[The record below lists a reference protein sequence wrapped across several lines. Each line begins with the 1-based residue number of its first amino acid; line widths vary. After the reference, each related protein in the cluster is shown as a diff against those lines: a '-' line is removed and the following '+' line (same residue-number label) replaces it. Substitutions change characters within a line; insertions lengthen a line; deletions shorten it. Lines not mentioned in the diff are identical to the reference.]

1 MPRWRRRRVAPGGQV
16 PPELRLAYGARAL
29 TLGRAVFSLLP
40 SPRHRESPCPACRGR
55 VASGCLACRR
65 WEHLLRDGDPV
76 AYRRLITRAVCAI
89 AADDLSAPPPPRYTP
104 GNSGH
109 SQARLVR
116 EMMKSIVADQSHGT
130 KNVLCNGL
138 HEGGQSICISDLVSS
153 SSWSILLH
161 RIGDLLMCYLLRCT
175 SIFLPVKK
183 NDYFQVSGVPLNVVL
198 RNPIFASTVA
208 RKHQPQ
214 TTKAKCHTCYLW
226 KSANM
231 AENISICHDSSNSGV
246 NSSFSST
253 CKIVT
258 QQSCETCDSIRR
270 AESKDPSEGCNCP
283 KFPSDGRSG
292 ECCNCYTHNTR
303 KRKRLYSWQRRS
315 KKKQVCSVDDSSAEW
330 SKLNGSNFNMS
341 NGPSENLAGKM
352 NDQAQSVEL
361 TVDNTSL
368 ARSNDDS
375 SSEIKVINATILSSE
390 KSPCSV
396 FDIRGS
402 QGLSCHYSL
411 SEVQYQSTCP
421 QVGPSSYLHLNS
433 CSICFNCIIS
443 NASKHL
449 SLDSLISRNGIFYNR
464 RTTYSV
470 FHCKHILSKRK
481 RPDALSLVK
490 HIFGINSCC
499 ASLLKYNC
507 HESTI
512 RKSNCLCCW
521 LPKSIK
527 NLIRNSKRCQ
537 YKKLFLK
544 HCSVKC
550 KVAPDVTKND
560 GKAHYSPGGKAAY
573 YDRSFSRLE
582 AYSTHQ
588 QVASFVWA
596 VLKRIVPKPLLG
608 NSFGKRSLRTNI
620 WKFIKLRR
628 FETFQLSDCIGDL
641 KVSHY
646 SWLSNIEFSNCFCS
660 AIIGKQTGSST
671 SAEEQKQKNILHCW
685 ISWLFSDIVI
695 PVVRTYFYVTERE
708 SKRYDVFYYP
718 KSVWRDLTSNAIASL
733 NKKNFRILR
742 GEPRKAVRHLN
753 CSSRVRFLPK
763 AKDMRPLVN
772 LRAKSKDANLNKCHL
787 IMKKLRDEKPEMF
800 GSSVFDYN
808 NVHQN
813 LSQFI
818 SSKRSQLMKKLKVY
832 IVVADVSK
840 AFDCVSHDMVLKM
853 IDDAFKC
860 DEYTVR
866 KCSKVI
872 CNRSKNSLYRFDS
885 NASIGNGNSIY
896 DLSIQLSSGG
906 GIFVDQGTICRIL
919 KEQFHHLLYE
929 QIKCNILKIGQK
941 YYLQQVGIAQGSK
954 LSPNL
959 CSLYYGHLENS
970 VLSKFLHDSKL
981 NAGEAFSEPEYLL
994 MRFID
999 DFIFIS
1005 FSLEHAQKFLNR
1017 MRRGFVFYNCYMN
1030 DSKYGFN
1037 FCAGNSE
1044 PSSNRLYRGDDGVS
1058 FMPWSGLLINCE
1070 TLEIQADYTRYMH
1083 SLIVRRMQDVELHY
1097 NVRPVL
1103 KLRRKETIWL
1113 GLTAYIRVLQQ
1124 KQSRYK
1130 DMLTLLTAELG
1141 RYCHLGHE
1149 CDTLRYAVDDS
1160 HSSMFWKFKF

>member
-1 MPRWRRRRVAPGGQV
+1 MPRRRRRRAAPGGQV

-161 RIGDLLMCYLLRCT
+161 RIGDLLMCYLLRSLVFHSMWFCE
-175 SIFLPVKK
+175 IL
-183 NDYFQVSGVPLNVVL
+183 YLQVLL
-198 RNPIFASTVA
+198 R
-208 RKHQPQ
+208 
-214 TTKAKCHTCYLW
+214 
-226 KSANM
+226 
-231 AENISICHDSSNSGV
+231 ENINPKLQKQNVIH
-246 NSSFSST
+246 T

-258 QQSCETCDSIRR
+258 QQSCETCGSIRR

-315 KKKQVCSVDDSSAEW
+315 KKKQVCSVDESSAEW

-449 SLDSLISRNGIFYNR
+449 SLDSFISRNEGQPIV
-464 RTTYSV
+464 S
-470 FHCKHILSKRK
+470 
-481 RPDALSLVK
+481 
-490 HIFGINSCC
+490 
-499 ASLLKYNC
+499 
-507 HESTI
+507 
-512 RKSNCLCCW
+512 
-521 LPKSIK
+521 SIA
-527 NLIRNSKRCQ
+527 N
-537 YKKLFLK
+537 
-544 HCSVKC
+544 
-550 KVAPDVTKND
+550 VAPDVTKND
-560 GKAHYSPGGKAAY
+560 GKAHYPPGGKAAY

-866 KCSKVI
+866 KCSK
-872 CNRSKNSLYRFDS
+872 
-885 NASIGNGNSIY
+885 
-896 DLSIQLSSGG
+896 LSSGG

-1070 TLEIQADYTRYMH
+1070 TLEIQADYTRYLDITIISTITVKMHSSTKYIHSKLCHYMRPKCHPIFYDSNINSPGTIRVNIYQAFLLCAMKFHCYIRSISDANVSKLELLQVIKRTFRYMH

>member
-1 MPRWRRRRVAPGGQV
+1 MPRRRRRRAAPGGQV

-161 RIGDLLMCYLLRCT
+161 RIGDLLMCYLLRSLVFHSMWFCE
-175 SIFLPVKK
+175 IL
-183 NDYFQVSGVPLNVVL
+183 YLQVLL
-198 RNPIFASTVA
+198 R
-208 RKHQPQ
+208 
-214 TTKAKCHTCYLW
+214 
-226 KSANM
+226 
-231 AENISICHDSSNSGV
+231 ENINPKLQKQNVIH
-246 NSSFSST
+246 T

-258 QQSCETCDSIRR
+258 QQSCETCGSIRR

-315 KKKQVCSVDDSSAEW
+315 KKKQVCSVDESSAEW

-449 SLDSLISRNGIFYNR
+449 SLDSFISRNEGQPIV
-464 RTTYSV
+464 S
-470 FHCKHILSKRK
+470 
-481 RPDALSLVK
+481 
-490 HIFGINSCC
+490 
-499 ASLLKYNC
+499 
-507 HESTI
+507 
-512 RKSNCLCCW
+512 
-521 LPKSIK
+521 SIA
-527 NLIRNSKRCQ
+527 N
-537 YKKLFLK
+537 
-544 HCSVKC
+544 
-550 KVAPDVTKND
+550 VAPDVTKND
-560 GKAHYSPGGKAAY
+560 GKAHYPPGGKAAY

>member
-1 MPRWRRRRVAPGGQV
+1 MPRRRRRRAAPGGQV

-161 RIGDLLMCYLLRCT
+161 RIGDLLMCYLLRSLVFHSMWFCE
-175 SIFLPVKK
+175 IL
-183 NDYFQVSGVPLNVVL
+183 YLQVLL
-198 RNPIFASTVA
+198 R
-208 RKHQPQ
+208 
-214 TTKAKCHTCYLW
+214 
-226 KSANM
+226 
-231 AENISICHDSSNSGV
+231 ENINPKLQKQNVIH
-246 NSSFSST
+246 T

-258 QQSCETCDSIRR
+258 QQSCETCGSIRR

-315 KKKQVCSVDDSSAEW
+315 KKKQVCSVDESSAEW

-449 SLDSLISRNGIFYNR
+449 SLDSFISRNEGQPIV
-464 RTTYSV
+464 S
-470 FHCKHILSKRK
+470 
-481 RPDALSLVK
+481 
-490 HIFGINSCC
+490 
-499 ASLLKYNC
+499 
-507 HESTI
+507 
-512 RKSNCLCCW
+512 
-521 LPKSIK
+521 SIA
-527 NLIRNSKRCQ
+527 N
-537 YKKLFLK
+537 
-544 HCSVKC
+544 
-550 KVAPDVTKND
+550 VAPDVTKND
-560 GKAHYSPGGKAAY
+560 GKAHYPPGGKAAY

-620 WKFIKLRR
+620 WKFIKL
-628 FETFQLSDCIGDL
+628 Q
-641 KVSHY
+641 
-646 SWLSNIEFSNCFCS
+646 
-660 AIIGKQTGSST
+660 
-671 SAEEQKQKNILHCW
+671 
-685 ISWLFSDIVI
+685 
-695 PVVRTYFYVTERE
+695 RE

-818 SSKRSQLMKKLKVY
+818 SSKRSQLMKKLK
-832 IVVADVSK
+832 

-866 KCSKVI
+866 KCSK
-872 CNRSKNSLYRFDS
+872 
-885 NASIGNGNSIY
+885 
-896 DLSIQLSSGG
+896 
-906 GIFVDQGTICRIL
+906 GTICRIL

-1070 TLEIQADYTRYMH
+1070 TLEIQADYTRYLDITIISTITVKMHSSTKYIHSKLCHYMRPKCHPIFYDSNINSPGTIRVNIYQAFLLCAMKFHCYIRSISDANVSKLELLQVIKRTFRYMH

>member
-1 MPRWRRRRVAPGGQV
+1 MPRRRRRRAASGGQV

-55 VASGCLACRR
+55 AASGCLACRR

-76 AYRRLITRAVCAI
+76 AYRRLITRAVCAV
-89 AADDLSAPPPPRYTP
+89 AADDLSVPPPPRYTP

-116 EMMKSIVADQSHGT
+116 EMMKSLVADQSRRT
-130 KNVLCNGL
+130 KNVLCHDL
-138 HEGGQSICISDLVSS
+138 HEGGQTICISDLVSS
-153 SSWSILLH
+153 SSWNILLH
-161 RIGDLLMCYLLRCT
+161 RIGDLVMCYLLRSLVFHSMWFCEILYLQVLLRENVNPKLQKQNVIHAT
-175 SIFLPVKK
+175 CGKVQTWRKTYLFVMTVQILGFILQLAALAKLLLNKAVKNNPKIQVKDVIVPNFLLMVDQESVAIAIPRTLGKGK
-183 NDYFQVSGVPLNVVL
+183 GY
-198 RNPIFASTVA
+198 TVGSVA
-208 RKHQPQ
+208 
-214 TTKAKCHTCYLW
+214 AK
-226 KSANM
+226 
-231 AENISICHDSSNSGV
+231 
-246 NSSFSST
+246 
-253 CKIVT
+253 
-258 QQSCETCDSIRR
+258 
-270 AESKDPSEGCNCP
+270 
-283 KFPSDGRSG
+283 RS
-292 ECCNCYTHNTR
+292 
-303 KRKRLYSWQRRS
+303 
-315 KKKQVCSVDDSSAEW
+315 
-330 SKLNGSNFNMS
+330 SNFNMS

-352 NDQAQSVEL
+352 NDQAQSFEL
-361 TVDNTSL
+361 TVDNTSF

-375 SSEIKVINATILSSE
+375 SLEIKEINATILSSE
-390 KSPCSV
+390 KSPRSV
-396 FDIRGS
+396 FNIRGS
-402 QGLSCHYSL
+402 QGLSCHHSL
-411 SEVQYQSTCP
+411 SEVQCQSTCP
-421 QVGPSSYLHLNS
+421 QVGPSGYLHLNG

-443 NASKHL
+443 NASKH
-449 SLDSLISRNGIFYNR
+449 
-464 RTTYSV
+464 
-470 FHCKHILSKRK
+470 
-481 RPDALSLVK
+481 
-490 HIFGINSCC
+490 
-499 ASLLKYNC
+499 
-507 HESTI
+507 
-512 RKSNCLCCW
+512 
-521 LPKSIK
+521 
-527 NLIRNSKRCQ
+527 
-537 YKKLFLK
+537 
-544 HCSVKC
+544 
-550 KVAPDVTKND
+550 VAPDVTKND
-560 GKAHYSPGGKAAY
+560 GKAHYPPGGKTAY
-573 YDRSFSRLE
+573 YDQSFSQLE

-588 QVASFVWA
+588 QVTSFVWA
-596 VLKRIVPKPLLG
+596 VLKRIIPEPLLG

-660 AIIGKQTGSST
+660 AITGKQTGSS
-671 SAEEQKQKNILHCW
+671 SGAEEQKQNNILHCW

-695 PVVRTYFYVTERE
+695 PVVHAYFYVTERE

-772 LRAKSKDANLNKCHL
+772 FRAKSKDAILNKCHL

-866 KCSKVI
+866 KCSK
-872 CNRSKNSLYRFDS
+872 
-885 NASIGNGNSIY
+885 
-896 DLSIQLSSGG
+896 LSSSG

-919 KEQFHHLLYE
+919 KEQFRHLLYE

-970 VLSKFLHDSKL
+970 VVSKFLHDSKL
-981 NAGEAFSEPEYLL
+981 NAGEAVSEPEYLL

-1005 FSLEHAQKFLNR
+1005 FSMEHAQKFLNR
-1017 MRRGFVFYNCYMN
+1017 MGRGFVFYNCYMN

-1044 PSSNRLYRGDDGVS
+1044 PSSSRLYRGDDGVS
-1058 FMPWSGLLINCE
+1058 FMPWSDITIISTITVKMHSSTKYIHSKLCHYMRPKCHPIFYDSNINSPGTIRVNIYQAFLLCAMKFHCYIRSISDANVSK
-1070 TLEIQADYTRYMH
+1070 LELLQVIKRTFRYMH

-1130 DMLTLLTAELG
+1130 DLLTLLTTELG

-1149 CDTLRYAVDDS
+1149 CDTLHYAVDDS
-1160 HSSMFWKFKF
+1160 HSSMRLQNWIPSINPSGYGSCVKICTLLGYGEATRAAAGREKGGGEEIGHRSPSELELARSLAERRGSGGWAAERWWPA

>member
-1 MPRWRRRRVAPGGQV
+1 MPRRRRRRAAPGGQV

-161 RIGDLLMCYLLRCT
+161 RIGDLLMCYLLRSLVFHSMWFCE
-175 SIFLPVKK
+175 IL
-183 NDYFQVSGVPLNVVL
+183 YLQVLL
-198 RNPIFASTVA
+198 R
-208 RKHQPQ
+208 
-214 TTKAKCHTCYLW
+214 
-226 KSANM
+226 
-231 AENISICHDSSNSGV
+231 ENINPKLQKQNVIH
-246 NSSFSST
+246 T

-258 QQSCETCDSIRR
+258 QQSCETCGSIRR

-315 KKKQVCSVDDSSAEW
+315 KKKQVCSVDESSAEW

-421 QVGPSSYLHLNS
+421 QVGPSSYLHLN
-433 CSICFNCIIS
+433 
-443 NASKHL
+443 
-449 SLDSLISRNGIFYNR
+449 
-464 RTTYSV
+464 
-470 FHCKHILSKRK
+470 
-481 RPDALSLVK
+481 
-490 HIFGINSCC
+490 
-499 ASLLKYNC
+499 
-507 HESTI
+507 
-512 RKSNCLCCW
+512 
-521 LPKSIK
+521 
-527 NLIRNSKRCQ
+527 
-537 YKKLFLK
+537 
-544 HCSVKC
+544 
-550 KVAPDVTKND
+550 VAPDVTKND
-560 GKAHYSPGGKAAY
+560 GKAHYPPGGKAAY

-620 WKFIKLRR
+620 WKFIKL
-628 FETFQLSDCIGDL
+628 Q
-641 KVSHY
+641 
-646 SWLSNIEFSNCFCS
+646 
-660 AIIGKQTGSST
+660 
-671 SAEEQKQKNILHCW
+671 
-685 ISWLFSDIVI
+685 
-695 PVVRTYFYVTERE
+695 RE

-818 SSKRSQLMKKLKVY
+818 SSKRSQLMKKLK
-832 IVVADVSK
+832 

-866 KCSKVI
+866 KCSK
-872 CNRSKNSLYRFDS
+872 
-885 NASIGNGNSIY
+885 
-896 DLSIQLSSGG
+896 
-906 GIFVDQGTICRIL
+906 GTICRIL

-1070 TLEIQADYTRYMH
+1070 TLEIQADYTRYLDITIISTITVKMHSSTKYIHSKLCHYMRPKCHPIFYDSNINSPGTIRVNIYQAFLLCAMKFHCYIRSISDANVSKLELLQVIKRTFRYMH

>member
-1 MPRWRRRRVAPGGQV
+1 MPRRRRRRAAPGGQV

-161 RIGDLLMCYLLRCT
+161 RIGDLLMCYLLRSLVFHSMWFCE
-175 SIFLPVKK
+175 IL
-183 NDYFQVSGVPLNVVL
+183 YLQVLL
-198 RNPIFASTVA
+198 R
-208 RKHQPQ
+208 
-214 TTKAKCHTCYLW
+214 
-226 KSANM
+226 
-231 AENISICHDSSNSGV
+231 ENIN
-246 NSSFSST
+246 
-253 CKIVT
+253 
-258 QQSCETCDSIRR
+258 
-270 AESKDPSEGCNCP
+270 P
-283 KFPSDGRSG
+283 K
-292 ECCNCYTHNTR
+292 
-303 KRKRLYSWQRRS
+303 LQ
-315 KKKQVCSVDDSSAEW
+315 KQ
-330 SKLNGSNFNMS
+330 N
-341 NGPSENLAGKM
+341 
-352 NDQAQSVEL
+352 
-361 TVDNTSL
+361 
-368 ARSNDDS
+368 
-375 SSEIKVINATILSSE
+375 VI
-390 KSPCSV
+390 
-396 FDIRGS
+396 
-402 QGLSCHYSL
+402 Q
-411 SEVQYQSTCP
+411 
-421 QVGPSSYLHLNS
+421 
-433 CSICFNCIIS
+433 
-443 NASKHL
+443 
-449 SLDSLISRNGIFYNR
+449 
-464 RTTYSV
+464 
-470 FHCKHILSKRK
+470 
-481 RPDALSLVK
+481 
-490 HIFGINSCC
+490 
-499 ASLLKYNC
+499 
-507 HESTI
+507 
-512 RKSNCLCCW
+512 CCW

-560 GKAHYSPGGKAAY
+560 GKAHYPPGGKAAY

-620 WKFIKLRR
+620 WKFIKL
-628 FETFQLSDCIGDL
+628 Q
-641 KVSHY
+641 
-646 SWLSNIEFSNCFCS
+646 
-660 AIIGKQTGSST
+660 
-671 SAEEQKQKNILHCW
+671 
-685 ISWLFSDIVI
+685 
-695 PVVRTYFYVTERE
+695 RE

-818 SSKRSQLMKKLKVY
+818 SSKRSQLMKKLK
-832 IVVADVSK
+832 

-866 KCSKVI
+866 KCSK
-872 CNRSKNSLYRFDS
+872 
-885 NASIGNGNSIY
+885 
-896 DLSIQLSSGG
+896 
-906 GIFVDQGTICRIL
+906 GTICRIL

>member
-1 MPRWRRRRVAPGGQV
+1 MEVEEAESHGRAVRRAAPTPPRRQARVLGLLAPALSRAPVRPGLCRPSVQGSAGRLSGGPPACQPSVQGQRRRPPIQGTTTSPSTVHPGHPDDDAPLQNPASNGQKPPIPLSPTGPLRCRLVLHPPHFPVAMPRRRRRRAAPGGQV

-161 RIGDLLMCYLLRCT
+161 RIGDLLMCYLLRSLVFHSMWFCE
-175 SIFLPVKK
+175 IL
-183 NDYFQVSGVPLNVVL
+183 YLQVLL
-198 RNPIFASTVA
+198 R
-208 RKHQPQ
+208 
-214 TTKAKCHTCYLW
+214 
-226 KSANM
+226 
-231 AENISICHDSSNSGV
+231 ENINPKLQKQNVIH
-246 NSSFSST
+246 T

-258 QQSCETCDSIRR
+258 QQSCETCGSIRR

-283 KFPSDGRSG
+283 KFPSDGRSE

-315 KKKQVCSVDDSSAEW
+315 KKKQVCSVDESSAEW

-361 TVDNTSL
+361 TVDNNSL

-375 SSEIKVINATILSSE
+375 SSEIEVINATILSSE

-449 SLDSLISRNGIFYNR
+449 SLDSLISRNEGQPIV
-464 RTTYSV
+464 S
-470 FHCKHILSKRK
+470 
-481 RPDALSLVK
+481 
-490 HIFGINSCC
+490 
-499 ASLLKYNC
+499 
-507 HESTI
+507 
-512 RKSNCLCCW
+512 
-521 LPKSIK
+521 SIA
-527 NLIRNSKRCQ
+527 N
-537 YKKLFLK
+537 
-544 HCSVKC
+544 
-550 KVAPDVTKND
+550 VAPDVTKND
-560 GKAHYSPGGKAAY
+560 GKAHYPPGGKAAY

-641 KVSHY
+641 K
-646 SWLSNIEFSNCFCS
+646 
-660 AIIGKQTGSST
+660 
-671 SAEEQKQKNILHCW
+671 
-685 ISWLFSDIVI
+685 
-695 PVVRTYFYVTERE
+695 
-708 SKRYDVFYYP
+708 
-718 KSVWRDLTSNAIASL
+718 
-733 NKKNFRILR
+733 
-742 GEPRKAVRHLN
+742 
-753 CSSRVRFLPK
+753 
-763 AKDMRPLVN
+763 
-772 LRAKSKDANLNKCHL
+772 
-787 IMKKLRDEKPEMF
+787 
-800 GSSVFDYN
+800 
-808 NVHQN
+808 
-813 LSQFI
+813 
-818 SSKRSQLMKKLKVY
+818 
-832 IVVADVSK
+832 
-840 AFDCVSHDMVLKM
+840 
-853 IDDAFKC
+853 
-860 DEYTVR
+860 
-866 KCSKVI
+866 
-872 CNRSKNSLYRFDS
+872 
-885 NASIGNGNSIY
+885 
-896 DLSIQLSSGG
+896 
-906 GIFVDQGTICRIL
+906 GTICRVL

-1070 TLEIQADYTRYMH
+1070 TLEIQADYTRYLDITIISTITVKMHSSTKYIHSKLCHYMRPKCHPIFYDSNINSPGTIRVNIYQAFLLCAMKFHCYIRSISDANVSKLELLQVIKRTFRYMH

>member
-1 MPRWRRRRVAPGGQV
+1 MPRRRRRRRAAPGGQV

-40 SPRHRESPCPACRGR
+40 SPRHCESPCPACRGR

-231 AENISICHDSSNSGV
+231 AENLSICHDSSNSGV

-258 QQSCETCDSIRR
+258 QQSCETCGSIRR

-315 KKKQVCSVDDSSAEW
+315 KKKQVCSVDESSAEW

-421 QVGPSSYLHLNS
+421 QVGPSSYLHLN
-433 CSICFNCIIS
+433 
-443 NASKHL
+443 
-449 SLDSLISRNGIFYNR
+449 
-464 RTTYSV
+464 
-470 FHCKHILSKRK
+470 
-481 RPDALSLVK
+481 
-490 HIFGINSCC
+490 
-499 ASLLKYNC
+499 
-507 HESTI
+507 
-512 RKSNCLCCW
+512 
-521 LPKSIK
+521 
-527 NLIRNSKRCQ
+527 
-537 YKKLFLK
+537 
-544 HCSVKC
+544 
-550 KVAPDVTKND
+550 VAPDVTKND
-560 GKAHYSPGGKAAY
+560 GKAHYPPGGKAAY

-763 AKDMRPLVN
+763 AKDMRPLVD

-1070 TLEIQADYTRYMH
+1070 TLEIQADYTRYLDITIISTITVKMHSSTKYIHSKLCHYMRPKCHPIFYDSNINSPGTIRVNIYQAFLLCAMKFHCYIRSVSDANVSKLELLQVIKRTFRYMH

>member
-421 QVGPSSYLHLNS
+421 QVGPSSYLHLN
-433 CSICFNCIIS
+433 
-443 NASKHL
+443 
-449 SLDSLISRNGIFYNR
+449 
-464 RTTYSV
+464 
-470 FHCKHILSKRK
+470 
-481 RPDALSLVK
+481 
-490 HIFGINSCC
+490 
-499 ASLLKYNC
+499 
-507 HESTI
+507 
-512 RKSNCLCCW
+512 
-521 LPKSIK
+521 
-527 NLIRNSKRCQ
+527 
-537 YKKLFLK
+537 
-544 HCSVKC
+544 
-550 KVAPDVTKND
+550 VAPDVTKND

-1070 TLEIQADYTRYMH
+1070 TLEIQADYTRYLDITIISTITVKMHSSTKYIHSKLCHYMRPKCHPIFYDSNINSPGTIRVNIYQAFLLCAMKFHCYIRSISDANVSKLELLQVIKRTFRYMH

>member
-1 MPRWRRRRVAPGGQV
+1 MPRRRRRRAAPGGQV

-161 RIGDLLMCYLLRCT
+161 RIGDLLMCYLLRSLVFHSMWFCE
-175 SIFLPVKK
+175 IL
-183 NDYFQVSGVPLNVVL
+183 YLQVLL
-198 RNPIFASTVA
+198 R
-208 RKHQPQ
+208 
-214 TTKAKCHTCYLW
+214 
-226 KSANM
+226 
-231 AENISICHDSSNSGV
+231 ENINPKLQKQNVIH
-246 NSSFSST
+246 T

-258 QQSCETCDSIRR
+258 QQSCETCGSIRR

-315 KKKQVCSVDDSSAEW
+315 KKKQVCSVDESSAEW

-449 SLDSLISRNGIFYNR
+449 SLDSFISRNEGQPIV
-464 RTTYSV
+464 S
-470 FHCKHILSKRK
+470 
-481 RPDALSLVK
+481 
-490 HIFGINSCC
+490 
-499 ASLLKYNC
+499 
-507 HESTI
+507 
-512 RKSNCLCCW
+512 
-521 LPKSIK
+521 SIA
-527 NLIRNSKRCQ
+527 N
-537 YKKLFLK
+537 
-544 HCSVKC
+544 
-550 KVAPDVTKND
+550 VAPDVTKND
-560 GKAHYSPGGKAAY
+560 GKAHYPPGGKAAY

-620 WKFIKLRR
+620 WKFIKL
-628 FETFQLSDCIGDL
+628 Q
-641 KVSHY
+641 
-646 SWLSNIEFSNCFCS
+646 
-660 AIIGKQTGSST
+660 
-671 SAEEQKQKNILHCW
+671 
-685 ISWLFSDIVI
+685 
-695 PVVRTYFYVTERE
+695 RE

-818 SSKRSQLMKKLKVY
+818 SSKRSQLMKKLK
-832 IVVADVSK
+832 

-866 KCSKVI
+866 KCSK
-872 CNRSKNSLYRFDS
+872 
-885 NASIGNGNSIY
+885 
-896 DLSIQLSSGG
+896 
-906 GIFVDQGTICRIL
+906 GTICRIL

>member
-1 MPRWRRRRVAPGGQV
+1 MPRRRRRRAASGGQV

-55 VASGCLACRR
+55 AASGCLACRR

-76 AYRRLITRAVCAI
+76 AYRRLITRAVCAV
-89 AADDLSAPPPPRYTP
+89 AADDLSVPPPPRYTP

-116 EMMKSIVADQSHGT
+116 EMMKSLVADQSRRT
-130 KNVLCNGL
+130 KNVLCHDL
-138 HEGGQSICISDLVSS
+138 HEGGQTICISDLVSS
-153 SSWSILLH
+153 SSWNILLH
-161 RIGDLLMCYLLRCT
+161 RIGDLVMCYLLRSLVFHSMWFCEILYLQVLLRENVNPKLQKQNVIHAT
-175 SIFLPVKK
+175 CGKVQTWRKTYLFVMTVQILGFILQLAALAKLLLNKAVKNNPKIQVKDVIVPNFLLMVDQESVAIAIPRTLGKGK
-183 NDYFQVSGVPLNVVL
+183 GY
-198 RNPIFASTVA
+198 TVGSVA
-208 RKHQPQ
+208 
-214 TTKAKCHTCYLW
+214 AK
-226 KSANM
+226 
-231 AENISICHDSSNSGV
+231 
-246 NSSFSST
+246 
-253 CKIVT
+253 
-258 QQSCETCDSIRR
+258 
-270 AESKDPSEGCNCP
+270 
-283 KFPSDGRSG
+283 RS
-292 ECCNCYTHNTR
+292 
-303 KRKRLYSWQRRS
+303 
-315 KKKQVCSVDDSSAEW
+315 
-330 SKLNGSNFNMS
+330 SNFNMS

-352 NDQAQSVEL
+352 NDQAQSFEL
-361 TVDNTSL
+361 TVDNTSF

-375 SSEIKVINATILSSE
+375 SLEIKEINATILSSE
-390 KSPCSV
+390 KSPRSV
-396 FDIRGS
+396 FNIRGS
-402 QGLSCHYSL
+402 QGLSCHHSL
-411 SEVQYQSTCP
+411 SEVQCQSTCP
-421 QVGPSSYLHLNS
+421 QVGPSGYLHLNG

-443 NASKHL
+443 NASKH
-449 SLDSLISRNGIFYNR
+449 
-464 RTTYSV
+464 
-470 FHCKHILSKRK
+470 
-481 RPDALSLVK
+481 
-490 HIFGINSCC
+490 
-499 ASLLKYNC
+499 
-507 HESTI
+507 
-512 RKSNCLCCW
+512 
-521 LPKSIK
+521 
-527 NLIRNSKRCQ
+527 
-537 YKKLFLK
+537 
-544 HCSVKC
+544 
-550 KVAPDVTKND
+550 VAPDVTKND
-560 GKAHYSPGGKAAY
+560 GKAHYPPGGKTAY
-573 YDRSFSRLE
+573 YDQSFSQLE

-588 QVASFVWA
+588 QVTSFVWA
-596 VLKRIVPKPLLG
+596 VLKRIIPEPLLG

-620 WKFIKLRR
+620 WKFIKL
-628 FETFQLSDCIGDL
+628 Q
-641 KVSHY
+641 
-646 SWLSNIEFSNCFCS
+646 
-660 AIIGKQTGSST
+660 
-671 SAEEQKQKNILHCW
+671 
-685 ISWLFSDIVI
+685 
-695 PVVRTYFYVTERE
+695 RE

-772 LRAKSKDANLNKCHL
+772 FRAKSKDAILNKCHL

-818 SSKRSQLMKKLKVY
+818 SSKRSQLMKKLK
-832 IVVADVSK
+832 

-866 KCSKVI
+866 KCSK
-872 CNRSKNSLYRFDS
+872 
-885 NASIGNGNSIY
+885 
-896 DLSIQLSSGG
+896 LSSSG

-919 KEQFHHLLYE
+919 KEQFRHLLYE

-970 VLSKFLHDSKL
+970 VVSKFLHDSKL
-981 NAGEAFSEPEYLL
+981 NAGEAVSEPEYLL

-1005 FSLEHAQKFLNR
+1005 FSMEHAQKFLNR
-1017 MRRGFVFYNCYMN
+1017 MGRGFVFYNCYMN

-1044 PSSNRLYRGDDGVS
+1044 PSSSRLYRGDDGVS
-1058 FMPWSGLLINCE
+1058 FMPWSDITIISTITVKMHSSTKYIHSKLCHYMRPKCHPIFYDSNINSPGTIRVNIYQAFLLCAMKFHCYIRSISDANVSK
-1070 TLEIQADYTRYMH
+1070 LELLQVIKRTFRYMH

-1130 DMLTLLTAELG
+1130 DLLTLLTTELG

-1149 CDTLRYAVDDS
+1149 CDTLHYAVDDS
-1160 HSSMFWKFKF
+1160 HSSMRLQNWIPSINPSGYGSCVKICTLLGYGEATRAAAGREKGGGEEIGHRSPSELELARSLAERRGSGGWAAERWWPA

>member
-1 MPRWRRRRVAPGGQV
+1 MPRRRRRRAASGGQV

-55 VASGCLACRR
+55 AASGCLACRR

-76 AYRRLITRAVCAI
+76 AYRRLITRAVCAV
-89 AADDLSAPPPPRYTP
+89 AADDLSVPPPPRYTP

-116 EMMKSIVADQSHGT
+116 EMMKSLVADQSRRT
-130 KNVLCNGL
+130 KNVLCHDL
-138 HEGGQSICISDLVSS
+138 HEGGQTICISDLVSS
-153 SSWSILLH
+153 SSWNILLH
-161 RIGDLLMCYLLRCT
+161 RIGDLVMCYLLRSLVFHSMWFCEILYLQVLLRENVNPKLQKQNVIHAT
-175 SIFLPVKK
+175 CGKVQTWRKTYLFVMTVQILGFILQLAALAKLLLNKAVKNNPKIQVKDVIVPNFLLMVDQESVAIAIPRTLGKGK
-183 NDYFQVSGVPLNVVL
+183 GY
-198 RNPIFASTVA
+198 TVGSVA
-208 RKHQPQ
+208 
-214 TTKAKCHTCYLW
+214 AK
-226 KSANM
+226 
-231 AENISICHDSSNSGV
+231 
-246 NSSFSST
+246 
-253 CKIVT
+253 
-258 QQSCETCDSIRR
+258 
-270 AESKDPSEGCNCP
+270 
-283 KFPSDGRSG
+283 RS
-292 ECCNCYTHNTR
+292 
-303 KRKRLYSWQRRS
+303 
-315 KKKQVCSVDDSSAEW
+315 
-330 SKLNGSNFNMS
+330 SNFNMS

-352 NDQAQSVEL
+352 NDQAQSFEL
-361 TVDNTSL
+361 TVDNTSF

-375 SSEIKVINATILSSE
+375 SLEIKEINATILSSE
-390 KSPCSV
+390 KSPRSV
-396 FDIRGS
+396 FNIRGS
-402 QGLSCHYSL
+402 QGLSCHHSL
-411 SEVQYQSTCP
+411 SEVQCQSTCP
-421 QVGPSSYLHLNS
+421 QVGPSGYLHLN
-433 CSICFNCIIS
+433 
-443 NASKHL
+443 
-449 SLDSLISRNGIFYNR
+449 
-464 RTTYSV
+464 
-470 FHCKHILSKRK
+470 
-481 RPDALSLVK
+481 
-490 HIFGINSCC
+490 
-499 ASLLKYNC
+499 
-507 HESTI
+507 
-512 RKSNCLCCW
+512 
-521 LPKSIK
+521 
-527 NLIRNSKRCQ
+527 
-537 YKKLFLK
+537 
-544 HCSVKC
+544 
-550 KVAPDVTKND
+550 VAPDVTKND
-560 GKAHYSPGGKAAY
+560 GKAHYPPGGKTAY
-573 YDRSFSRLE
+573 YDQSFSQLE

-588 QVASFVWA
+588 QVTSFVWA
-596 VLKRIVPKPLLG
+596 VLKRIIPEPLLG

-620 WKFIKLRR
+620 WKFIKL
-628 FETFQLSDCIGDL
+628 Q
-641 KVSHY
+641 
-646 SWLSNIEFSNCFCS
+646 
-660 AIIGKQTGSST
+660 
-671 SAEEQKQKNILHCW
+671 
-685 ISWLFSDIVI
+685 
-695 PVVRTYFYVTERE
+695 RE

-772 LRAKSKDANLNKCHL
+772 FRAKSKDAILNKCHL

-818 SSKRSQLMKKLKVY
+818 SSKRSQLMKKLK
-832 IVVADVSK
+832 

-866 KCSKVI
+866 KCSK
-872 CNRSKNSLYRFDS
+872 
-885 NASIGNGNSIY
+885 
-896 DLSIQLSSGG
+896 LSSSG

-919 KEQFHHLLYE
+919 KEQFRHLLYE

-970 VLSKFLHDSKL
+970 VVSKFLHDSKL
-981 NAGEAFSEPEYLL
+981 NAGEAVSEPEYLL

-1005 FSLEHAQKFLNR
+1005 FSMEHAQKFLNR
-1017 MRRGFVFYNCYMN
+1017 MGRGFVFYNCYMN

-1044 PSSNRLYRGDDGVS
+1044 PSSSRLYRGDDGVS
-1058 FMPWSGLLINCE
+1058 FMPWSDITIISTITVKMHSSTKYIHSKLCHYMRPKCHPIFYDSNINSPGTIRVNIYQAFLLCAMKFHCYIRSISDANVSK
-1070 TLEIQADYTRYMH
+1070 LELLQVIKRTFRYMH

-1130 DMLTLLTAELG
+1130 DLLTLLTTELG

-1149 CDTLRYAVDDS
+1149 CDTLHYAVDDS
-1160 HSSMFWKFKF
+1160 HSSMRLQNWIPSINPSGYGSCVKICTLLGYGEATRAAAGREKGGGEEIGHRSPSELELARSLAERRGSGGWAAERWWPA